1 MRRHDSA
8 FSGLEA
14 AIVIIAFVVV
24 AAFFGLSVLSSGFIA
39 TEEAKGTTVS
49 GYKMASSTLYIE
61 GGVYATL
68 DSSSQALDKV
78 WFSAGIPDTGQA
90 QDLSKMMIVYTHSKD
105 SNTFREYTYGPNATA
120 TTFGVEG
127 GPVMMPGDKRVFTLA
142 EVNGPIPG
150 GWFTIE
156 VKPQMGAPT
165 FVTYHLPDS
174 FAGGSVLT

>member
-1 MRRHDSA
+1 
-8 FSGLEA
+8 LLLLQL
-14 AIVIIAFVVV
+14 
-24 AAFFGLSVLSSGFIA
+24 FFGLSVLSSGFIA

-61 GGVYATL
+61 GGVYAHLRLVVARHWTRSGL
-68 DSSSQALDKV
+68 
-78 WFSAGIPDTGQA
+78 SAGIPDTGQA